1 MHDVFPRTRM
11 MTMKTA
17 AFALFFLFAAAAAFG
32 QAAPVLSNTPSQIN
46 VPEHPQHASQHA
58 MADETSLLG
67 NTQYSY
73 AQGEQPLTD
82 FATAKVEIPLGD
94 VARAYRQGHVLDK
107 KAKIVVSEN
116 N

>member
-1 MHDVFPRTRM
+1 MNDVFPQTRM
-11 MTMKTA
+11 MIMKTA

-32 QAAPVLSNTPSQIN
+32 QTANVLSNTPQQIS

-58 MADETSLLG
+58 MAEESSLLG
-67 NTQYSY
+67 TSAYSY
-73 AQGEQPLTD
+73 ARGEQPLTD
-82 FATAKVEIPLGD
+82 FVTAKVEVPLGD